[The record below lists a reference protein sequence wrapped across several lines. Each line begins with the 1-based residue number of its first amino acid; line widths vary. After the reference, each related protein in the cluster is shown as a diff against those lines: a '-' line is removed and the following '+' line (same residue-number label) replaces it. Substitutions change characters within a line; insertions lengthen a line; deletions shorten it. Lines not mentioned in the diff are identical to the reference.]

1 LNPKLRQRLN
11 LPSSVKQGIVVTG
24 VAPGSPAGERGMQ
37 PGDLIVEVNRKPVTT
52 VQDFMTVYKQSGT
65 KGVLLLLYR
74 EGRTRYLVL
83 TR

>member
-1 LNPKLRQRLN
+1 
-11 LPSSVKQGIVVTG
+11 
-24 VAPGSPAGERGMQ
+24 
-37 PGDLIVEVNRKPVTT
+37 